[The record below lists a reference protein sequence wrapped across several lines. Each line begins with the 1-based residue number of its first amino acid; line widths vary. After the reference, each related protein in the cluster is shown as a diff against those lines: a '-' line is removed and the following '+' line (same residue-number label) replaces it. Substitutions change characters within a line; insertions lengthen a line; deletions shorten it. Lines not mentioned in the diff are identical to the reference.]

1 MNTLEIL
8 EYLSDIPNHTVGVFA
23 ADEIPKKWGKP
34 AAFVF
39 NTDDHTKP
47 GHHWVSV
54 YVDKK
59 NNKGW
64 FFDSYGL
71 PPIVPNH
78 SKCLRKNC
86 KHFEWNT
93 KRLQSD
99 TSEVCGHYCI
109 MFLNYM
115 SEGSNVKKFLENFSD
130 NFIKN
135 DEIVRNYISRNK
147 RGNKR
152 FVGYGSWN
160 VRNLQRCN
168 AKLSVIT

>member
-39 NTDDHTKP
+39 NTDDNTKP
-47 GHHWVSV
+47 GHHWVGV
-54 YVDKK
+54 YVDKN

-78 SKCLRKNC
+78 SKCSQKNC
-86 KHFEWNT
+86 NYFKWNT
-93 KRLQSD
+93 KRLKCD
-99 TSEVCGHYCI
+99 ISEVCKHYCI
-109 MFLNYM
+109 TFLNYI
-115 SEGSNVKKFLENFSD
+115 SKKSNIKIFLEKFSD
-130 NFIKN
+130 NF
-135 DEIVRNYISRNK
+135 
-147 RGNKR
+147 
-152 FVGYGSWN
+152 
-160 VRNLQRCN
+160 
-168 AKLSVIT
+168 